1 MNITKAKM
9 DDFTILNLIDEHI
22 SEKELMKSIN
32 DKRINLLYK
41 GDILIGI
48 LRYNLFWDNTPF
60 INFIYIKEEYR
71 HQQFGTKLLE
81 NFEYE
86 MKNKGYDII
95 LTSSLSNENGQNF
108 FRKNGYID
116 CGSLILP
123 NDVSELLF
131 NKII

>member
-1 MNITKAKM
+1 MNITKANM
-9 DDFTILNLIDEHI
+9 DDFIILNLLDEHI

-32 DKRINLLYK
+32 DQRINLLYK
-41 GDILIGI
+41 GDVLIGI

-71 HQQFGTKLLE
+71 HQKYGTKLLE

-86 MKNKGYDII
+86 MKNKGYGII
-95 LTSSLSNENGQNF
+95 LTSSLSNENGQTF

-123 NDVSELLF
+123 HDVSELLF